1 MESCVDTSLLLWR
14 GVWGRLRLHYVF
26 LKGPIE
32 IRDDRGVFVDSF
44 NKEVVCMIKYDQIVT
59 CDDRGPM
66 IPDAVASAVEEAV
79 ANAVALQEATN
90 AVANAVA
97 NAGANAANRN
107 QGGRRSRRSKPK
119 RKTRR
124 TKRRV

>member
-1 MESCVDTSLLLWR
+1 
-14 GVWGRLRLHYVF
+14 VF

-66 IPDAVASAVEEAV
+66 IPDAVASAVE
-79 ANAVALQEATN
+79 AVALQEA
-90 AVANAVA
+90 VANANA
-97 NAGANAANRN
+97 NTAHRN
-107 QGGRRSRRSKPK
+107 QGGKRSTRSRSKPK